1 MAWQVIGVSNPAQLS
16 VKDHQLVIKQDDT
29 VSLPI
34 EDIDALILDSYGLT
48 FTANLI
54 TELSTSGTTVVIC
67 DEKHLPTS
75 VILPYSQH
83 SRGAKVSRRQL
94 AMGATLKKQLW
105 SRIIIQ
111 KITNQAA
118 VLAKHHYDNA
128 FLCKL
133 ASEVKSGDPTNRESQ
148 AARAYFS
155 PLLDDATRRKP
166 MWHNAALNYGYA
178 MVRSHIARHIAARGL
193 IASQGI
199 FHRSELNSFNLADD
213 IIEPYRAVVDDY
225 ILSVVALRH
234 VGDVDAS
241 LTKEDRQLIT
251 DVLNTPVI
259 FQGRHLTLKHAI
271 ERTIE
276 SFVQAIQDDT
286 SSSLLLPGLKK

>member
-1 MAWQVIGVSNPAQLS
+1 MAWQVIGISNPAQLS
-16 VKDHQLVIKQDDT
+16 VKDHQLVIKQDNT

-34 EDIDALILDSYGLT
+34 EDIDALILDSHGLT

-67 DEKHLPTS
+67 DDKHLPSS

-83 SRGAKVSRRQL
+83 SRGAKVSRQQL

-105 SRIIIQ
+105 SRIIVQ
-111 KITNQAA
+111 KITNQAD
-118 VLAKHHYDNA
+118 VLAKHHYDDV
-128 FLCKL
+128 FLRKL
-133 ASEVKSGDPTNRESQ
+133 ASEVKSGDTTNRESQ

-155 PLLDDATRRKP
+155 VLLDDATRRKP
-166 MWHNAALNYGYA
+166 MWYNAALNYGYA

-213 IIEPYRAVVDDY
+213 IIEPYRAAVDDY

-234 VGDVDAS
+234 VGGIDAN
-241 LTKEDRQLIT
+241 LTREDRQLIV
-251 DVLNTPVI
+251 DVLNMPVI
-259 FQGRHLTLKHAI
+259 LQGKQFTLKHAA
-271 ERTIE
+271 ESTVE
-276 SFVQAIQDDT
+276 SFVQAIQDDNT
-286 SSSLLLPGLKK
+286 VLLVLPAIKK